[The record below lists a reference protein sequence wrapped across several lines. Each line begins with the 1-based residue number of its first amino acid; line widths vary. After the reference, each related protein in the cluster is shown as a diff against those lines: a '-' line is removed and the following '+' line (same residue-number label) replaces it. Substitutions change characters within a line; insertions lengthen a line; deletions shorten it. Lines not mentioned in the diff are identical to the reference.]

1 MHCGGQQPDVHI
13 VPSCLFP
20 SLCKFE
26 GLPCLARRFLLAR
39 QARRTRLTVDAVLFA
54 DWNKTLPLRRT
65 RTARESARPFVRR
78 NSIRTRDSDRVASA
92 TRRTPTPSEAGLPL
106 VSASIAR
113 HRGDGRAA
121 KPPSSRYPRSRH
133 PMPLRRC
140 RSYSAVSTERC
151 PLLEIMCSRVSI
163 YEASRRSI
171 VVARSHARMLVEA
184 GVVLAA
190 AAAAQMPQRR

>member
-1 MHCGGQQPDVHI
+1 M
-13 VPSCLFP
+13 
-20 SLCKFE
+20 
-26 GLPCLARRFLLAR
+26 LPCLLIGTNRS
-39 QARRTRLTVDAVLFA
+39 
-54 DWNKTLPLRRT
+54 PLCRT

-78 NSIRTRDSDRVASA
+78 NSIRTRDSDRVGRQPDTDAIRGRIAAS
-92 TRRTPTPSEAGLPL
+92 
-106 VSASIAR
+106 SASIAR

-121 KPPSSRYPRSRH
+121 KPPTAMQIFSLRECPIPAGISPSPGLLVSVASSHNPRSRH

-140 RSYSAVSTERC
+140 KELLGVSTERC

-190 AAAAQMPQRR
+190 AAAAKMPQRR

>member
-1 MHCGGQQPDVHI
+1 M
-13 VPSCLFP
+13 
-20 SLCKFE
+20 
-26 GLPCLARRFLLAR
+26 LPCLLIGTKRS
-39 QARRTRLTVDAVLFA
+39 
-54 DWNKTLPLRRT
+54 PLCRT

-78 NSIRTRDSDRVASA
+78 NSIRTRDSDRVGRQPDTDAIRGRIAAS
-92 TRRTPTPSEAGLPL
+92 
-106 VSASIAR
+106 SASIAR

-121 KPPSSRYPRSRH
+121 KPPTAMQIFSLRECPFQQEFHPLQACWCRSRA
-133 PMPLRRC
+133 PITRGAGTQCRC
-140 RSYSAVSTERC
+140 GDARSYSAVSTERC